1 VKILVQKQR
10 NGKSSIN
17 RDMKP
22 KGGNDWIGDLS
33 CTFQMHGSH
42 VMLSPFR
49 FLGQKKL
56 TQVINANGF
65 LMVNFILFE
74 SRWSKNYTLFTTPS
88 SVAVLLIF
96 LKNSYRASTSLTLTA
111 KQTKSNPEFFHQN
124 CH

>member
-1 VKILVQKQR
+1 MYFPNAWYSCDVK
-10 NGKSSIN
+10 SIQ
-17 RDMKP
+17 
-22 KGGNDWIGDLS
+22 I
-33 CTFQMHGSH
+33 
-42 VMLSPFR
+42 FR
-49 FLGQKKL
+49 AKK
-56 TQVINANGF
+56 TDQVINANGF